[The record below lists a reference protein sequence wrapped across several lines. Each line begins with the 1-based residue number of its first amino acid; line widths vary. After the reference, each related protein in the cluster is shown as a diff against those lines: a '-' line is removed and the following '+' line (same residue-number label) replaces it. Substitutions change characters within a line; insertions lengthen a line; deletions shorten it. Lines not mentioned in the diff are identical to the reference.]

1 MLQARRG
8 HSVIQSDLLYI
19 TGHYISP
26 SYLCIESN
34 KSCFAKDYLQ
44 KDICLDV
51 KTLGAREST
60 PTPIH
65 PVPSVFQ

>member
-1 MLQARRG
+1 M
-8 HSVIQSDLLYI
+8 QSDLLYI

-34 KSCFAKDYLQ
+34 KLCFAKDYLQ
-44 KDICLDV
+44 KGIRLDV

-60 PTPIH
+60 LPPLLY
-65 PVPSVFQ
+65 SSD

>member
-26 SYLCIESN
+26 SYLCIKSN

-44 KDICLDV
+44 KGISLDV
-51 KTLGAREST
+51 KTLGAREATLPPAVYS
-60 PTPIH
+60 
-65 PVPSVFQ
+65 SD

>member
-1 MLQARRG
+1 MLQARRD

-26 SYLCIESN
+26 SSVCIESSN
-34 KSCFAKDYLQ
+34 LCFAKDYLQ

-51 KTLGAREST
+51 KTLGARES
-60 PTPIH
+60 
-65 PVPSVFQ
+65 PSSSSSSD